1 MFGRKRKNRDNSTNN
16 KNGIMPVDERKPVLE
31 NNTENN
37 ILRIRTD
44 GGIVEIEVL
53 DIIENETLNRNYIV
67 YRFRNQDDVLISIL
81 NETEDSF
88 SLDSIEDEEEFK
100 SIEEYLASK
109 IQENWLDIEV
119 LTVLF
124 RFK

>member
-1 MFGRKRKNRDNSTNN
+1 
-16 KNGIMPVDERKPVLE
+16 MPVDERKPVIE

-37 ILRIRTD
+37 ILRVRTD
-44 GGIVEIEVL
+44 DGIVEIEVL

-88 SLDSIEDEEEFK
+88 SLDTIEDEEEFN

-109 IQENWLDIEV
+109 I
-119 LTVLF
+119 
-124 RFK
+124 

>member
-1 MFGRKRKNRDNSTNN
+1 MFGRKRKNREKSTNN
-16 KNGIMPVDERKPVLE
+16 KNEIMPVDERKPVLE

-44 GGIVEIEVL
+44 DGIVEIEVL

-109 IQENWLDIEV
+109 IQEN
-119 LTVLF
+119 
-124 RFK
+124 

>member
-1 MFGRKRKNRDNSTNN
+1 MFGRKRKNRENSTNN
-16 KNGIMPVDERKPVLE
+16 KNEIMPVDERKPVLE

-44 GGIVEIEVL
+44 DGIVEIEVL

-88 SLDSIEDEEEFK
+88 SLDTIEDEEEFN

-109 IQENWLDIEV
+109 I
-119 LTVLF
+119 
-124 RFK
+124 

>member
-1 MFGRKRKNRDNSTNN
+1 
-16 KNGIMPVDERKPVLE
+16 MPVDERKPVLE

-44 GGIVEIEVL
+44 DGIVEIEVL

-88 SLDSIEDEEEFK
+88 SLDTIEDEEEFN

-109 IQENWLDIEV
+109 I
-119 LTVLF
+119 
-124 RFK
+124 